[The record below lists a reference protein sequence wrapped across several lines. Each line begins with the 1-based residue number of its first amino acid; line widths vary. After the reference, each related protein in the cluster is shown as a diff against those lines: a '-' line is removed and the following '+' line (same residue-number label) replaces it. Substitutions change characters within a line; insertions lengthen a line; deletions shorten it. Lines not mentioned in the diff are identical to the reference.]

1 MNMLDDD
8 SLAALAL
15 TSRLVG
21 SAVKPM
27 SSREFRELR
36 RLTDPVNLLGKPASV
51 VATILDLGI
60 DEAERIATLLDRGTG
75 LAIALEKFA
84 HAGVW
89 TIADCG
95 EGYPERL
102 LQRLGDAAPVVLHG
116 VGDISL
122 LALDG
127 VGVVGSQNA
136 GPDGHEA
143 ARLIAIAAVHS
154 GRSVVTGASGEV
166 DQTAMNA
173 ATTSDGHVIGVLAG
187 SLENA
192 IENPNTRKGITVG
205 AICLVTPYA
214 PSSGF
219 SVVNAMGRSKI
230 VYGLAQ
236 GTVVVNSEKTGAT
249 WSGATEALKH
259 RYGRVACWT
268 GIGAGPGNSDLID
281 LGAEPLPN
289 VGHLTQFLGATLPPS
304 LVDDAAG
311 QNGQQLSLGF

>member
-36 RLTDPVNLLGKPASV
+36 RRADPVNLLGKPASV
-51 VATILDLGI
+51 VATTLDI
-60 DEAERIATLLDRGTG
+60 RTDEAERIATLLDRGTG

-84 HAGVW
+84 HSGIW

-95 EGYPERL
+95 GGYPQRL

-127 VGVVGSQNA
+127 VGVVGSRTV

-143 ARLIAIAAVHS
+143 ARQIAIAAVQS
-154 GRSVVTGASGEV
+154 GRHVVSGASGEV

-219 SVVNAMGRSKI
+219 SAVNAMGRSKI
-230 VYGLAQ
+230 IYGLSQ
-236 GTVVVNSEKTGAT
+236 CTVVVNSEKTGAT
-249 WSGATEALKH
+249 WTGATEALKH

-268 GIGAGPGNSDLID
+268 GDGAGPGNSGLIG
-281 LGAEPLPN
+281 LGAKPLSNP
-289 VGHLTQFLGATLPPS
+289 GHLTQLLSETLPPS
-304 LVDDAAG
+304 LPDDAEDLD
-311 QNGQQLSLGF
+311 GQQLSLGF